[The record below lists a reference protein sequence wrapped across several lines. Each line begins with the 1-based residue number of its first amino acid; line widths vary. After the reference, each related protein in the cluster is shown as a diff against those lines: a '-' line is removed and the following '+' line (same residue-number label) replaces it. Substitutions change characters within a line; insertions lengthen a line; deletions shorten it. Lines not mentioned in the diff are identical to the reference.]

1 MSKILDTIK
10 SFSPSGMVKEGLKN
24 TLGIMADKGVEIF
37 SKVQDGKISIA
48 EGQQE
53 LEQFK
58 LQMQADAEQAAL
70 EMDKAYLA
78 DKANA
83 RDMNLGIQ
91 RSKSASWLAKNTPYL
106 LAITVVLQFLIM
118 LYIIVFY
125 VIPSENKEIFYTA
138 FGALSA
144 TVTTIMMFFFGA
156 NKDTSDQNEVMR
168 EEREMRKQGKNN

>member
-70 EMDKAYLA
+70 EMEKAYLA
-78 DKANA
+78 DVSDA
-83 RDMNLGIQ
+83 RSVNSAIQ
-91 RSKSASWLAKNTPYL
+91 RSKNASWLSKNLPL
-106 LAITVVLQFLIM
+106 MLDSIVVVAFLIM
-118 LYIIVFY
+118 LYAIMFKV
-125 VIPSENKEIFYTA
+125 VPHENKEIFYTA
-138 FGALSA
+138 FGVLGALVNQVFNYHRGTSQKA
-144 TVTTIMMFFFGA
+144 DEHFDKL
-156 NKDTSDQNEVMR
+156 NKSM
-168 EEREMRKQGKNN
+168 KK

>member
-37 SKVQDGKISIA
+37 TKVQDGKISIA

-78 DKANA
+78 DTSDARAANNA
-83 RDMNLGIQ
+83 IQ
-91 RSKSASWLAKNTPYL
+91 RSKNASFFAKNLPL
-106 LAITVVLQFLIM
+106 MLDSIVVVAFLIM
-118 LYIIVFY
+118 LYAIMFKV
-125 VIPSENKEIFYTA
+125 VPHENKEIFYTA
-138 FGALSA
+138 FGVLGALVNQVFNYHRGTSQKA
-144 TVTTIMMFFFGA
+144 DDHFDKL
-156 NKDTSDQNEVMR
+156 NKSI
-168 EEREMRKQGKNN
+168 KK